1 PELTRLC
8 RERIAGDGR
17 LKAAVDKRRQT
28 IGRRHDETWARWQ
41 DEARKDWDV
50 APMTVPRLAMEIWD
64 VIKDDDWVLAA
75 NTLKTWVRKLWD
87 FDKPYRHPGQD
98 LGTGTQIGIS
108 LGVALANKGSGR
120 LVVDIQPDGDLMF
133 DAGALWFAA
142 KHEIPILIV
151 MYNNRAYYN
160 DWEHQIRMA
169 RLRGTDEAKAHIGMD
184 LYGPAPDFAGLAR
197 SMGVWAEGPIEQPE
211 DVKAALQ
218 RAIVEV
224 KKGRPAL
231 VDTITRHR

>member
-1 PELTRLC
+1 
-8 RERIAGDGR
+8 
-17 LKAAVDKRRQT
+17 
-28 IGRRHDETWARWQ
+28 
-41 DEARKDWDV
+41 
-50 APMTVPRLAMEIWD
+50 LA
-64 VIKDDDWVLAA
+64 
-75 NTLKTWVRKLWD
+75 NNTTLKNWVRKLWD

-108 LGVALANKGSGR
+108 LGVALANKGTGR

-142 KHEIPILIV
+142 KHEVPILIV

-184 LYGPAPDFAGLAR
+184 LYGPEPDFAGLAR
-197 SMGVWAEGPIEQPE
+197 SMGVWAEGPIENPK
-211 DVKAALQ
+211 DVKAALK
-218 RAIVEV
+218 RAIEQV
-224 KKGRPAL
+224 KKGKPAL
-231 VDTITRHR
+231 VDTITQHR